1 MKRIFLNAFLIGL
14 FFASSQSFAQEKN
27 KEMPSSS
34 LEERQPQ
41 KAEHK
46 KADGIDGM
54 SLNNGEKWEMDNH
67 TRQSFAQMAELFL
80 NIDIASLNNG
90 ELKSQ
95 GITLQKNLDNL
106 ITGCTMEGEPHDQL
120 HIFLMGYMPE
130 VEELSNSGSQE
141 NAQNIQYYL
150 ENYFKY
156 FK

>member
-1 MKRIFLNAFLIGL
+1 MKRIILNAFLIGL
-14 FFASSQSFAQEKN
+14 LFVSSQSFAQEKT
-27 KEMPSSS
+27 KDMPSSS
-34 LEERQPQ
+34 LEEKQTQ

-54 SLNNGEKWEMDNH
+54 SLNNDEKWEMDDH
-67 TRQSFAQMAELFL
+67 TRQSFAQMVELFL
-80 NIDIASLNNG
+80 NTDIASLNND
-90 ELKSQ
+90 ELKSY
-95 GITLQKNLDNL
+95 GIALQKNLDDL
-106 ITGCTMEGEPHDQL
+106 IRGCTMEGEPHDQL

-150 ENYFKY
+150 ENYSKY